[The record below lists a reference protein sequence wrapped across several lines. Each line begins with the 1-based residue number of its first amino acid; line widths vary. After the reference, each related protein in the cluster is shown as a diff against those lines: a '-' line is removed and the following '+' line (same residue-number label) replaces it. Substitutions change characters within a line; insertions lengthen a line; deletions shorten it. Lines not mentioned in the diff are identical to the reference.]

1 MSQKVSPFVAAI
13 LATALAAP
21 VMAQQATN
29 GTAAASTGKKDLIA
43 RILKLQQPGIES
55 MARGLAE
62 QPAVDLMDRA
72 GAALPSRIAA
82 DKREA
87 VARDIQSDVKKY
99 LDESVPLVQARAV
112 RLAPTTIGA
121 VMEEKFTE
129 DELRQVVGIIESPVY
144 AKFQQLGGEMQKAL
158 AEKLVTEMRP
168 TIDPKV
174 QALEQTLARRLGMTP
189 GDQQGGAAPRQP
201 GNGSAAAKAPA
212 RAASR

>member
-1 MSQKVSPFVAAI
+1 MSQKVSPLLAAV
-13 LATALAAP
+13 LATVLAAP
-21 VMAQQATN
+21 VMAQQAPN
-29 GTAAASTGKKDLIA
+29 GTAAGSAGKKDLIA

-72 GAALPSRIAA
+72 GTVLPSRVAA

-87 VARDIQSDVKKY
+87 VAKDIQADVKKY

-174 QALEQTLARRLGMTP
+174 QALEQTLAKRLGMSP
-189 GDQQGGAAPRQP
+189 GEQQGGAPRQP
-201 GNGSAAAKAPA
+201 QGNAPA
-212 RAASR
+212 PAKGTGNR